1 MRWTEIVTFPN
12 TTIFA
17 KLKLDWFGILWQR
30 SSLFFCEQYYVLQ
43 FVAWMTESFWQ
54 YVSYNTGLTSLSSV
68 MHLNILNKSFFH
80 TKNIIFLPESG
91 KKKKGLSVG
100 FLLHGIWK
108 DKVTLSKR
116 CHKPSQLVLSLVDTV
131 QQHLRLLNVSG
142 LPSGGVQPN
151 TLNH

>member
-1 MRWTEIVTFPN
+1 M
-12 TTIFA
+12 
-17 KLKLDWFGILWQR
+17 
-30 SSLFFCEQYYVLQ
+30 Q
-43 FVAWMTESFWQ
+43 FVAWLTEGFWQ
-54 YVSYNTGLTSLSSV
+54 YVSYKTGLTSLISV
-68 MHLNILNKSFFH
+68 MHLNILNKFFFH
-80 TKNIIFLPESG
+80 TKSIIFLPDSV

-116 CHKPSQLVLSLVDTV
+116 CHRPSQLVLSLVDTV
-131 QQHLRLLNVSG
+131 QQHSRLLDVSG